1 MAIDRIEVC
10 VTDLPIRLQR
20 ELSSGPY
27 DTGASGT
34 LLGKPVL
41 VKIHADGVTGYGQ
54 IRPISP
60 GHFIPDTVHSM
71 VGAIK
76 DVYGPKLIGTDVL
89 DFESDAGHV
98 RPDAARQHERARGDR
113 PRAARRRRQGVESA
127 GLQAAGRA
135 VPGAHTARVV
145 GEHGGGPGED
155 DRRTPSAR

>member
-1 MAIDRIEVC
+1 M
-10 VTDLPIRLQR
+10 
-20 ELSSGPY
+20 SSGPY

-89 DFESDAGHV
+89 DFESVLGMFDRMLPGNMNARAAIDHALH
-98 RPDAARQHERARGDR
+98 DAAGKALNLPVYKLLGGCVRTASR
-113 PRAARRRRQGVESA
+113 SN
-127 GLQAAGRA
+127 GR
-135 VPGAHTARVV
+135 
-145 GEHGGGPGED
+145 
-155 DRRTPSAR
+155 